1 MPTPDERTVA
11 GLRCGEVLEM
21 LSDFI
26 DGELDAPKRSRVEEH
41 LRGCDW
47 CERFGQRFTGI
58 VTSLR
63 RELRDSKMDGE
74 VTARLRQLLERE
86 TKR

>member
-1 MPTPDERTVA
+1 MPTPAERTVA

-21 LSDFI
+21 LSDFL
-26 DGELDAPKRSRVEEH
+26 DGDLDPAKRPRVEEH

-47 CERFGQRFTGI
+47 CERFGERFTGI

-63 RELRDSKMDGE
+63 RELRDPAMDRDIA
-74 VTARLRQLLERE
+74 ARLRESLARE